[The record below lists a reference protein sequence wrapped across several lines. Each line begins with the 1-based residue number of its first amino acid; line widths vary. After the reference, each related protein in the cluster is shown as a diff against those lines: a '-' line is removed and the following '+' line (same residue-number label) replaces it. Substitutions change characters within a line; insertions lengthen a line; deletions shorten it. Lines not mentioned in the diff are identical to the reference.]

1 MKVVCLGKCA
11 VDWILRLDHF
21 PEPDGRQP
29 IRTFVSTFGGQ
40 AATACVVLARLGA
53 QVTFSGAIGDDDLG
67 RAIVDNL
74 REEGIPCVGMTPPP
88 GTRSARSII
97 LSDASS
103 GLRTILYEEATAP
116 FPVLDPIAPFVLDA
130 QHLHL
135 DGAAFPSL
143 DHDLLDRCRARG
155 VTVSVDAGTPIPA
168 LPQFLA
174 QIDVLVTTKGQLRA
188 VSGEEEL
195 ERGVRTV
202 QKRGPRTVV
211 VTMGEHGCIG
221 ASGPQPVVRMPPCA
235 VEVIDTTGAGD
246 VFSGALAYAI
256 HRFPDLSMALRFASA
271 AAALSCQG
279 IGGRAACPTLD
290 RVEAFLEVRSGADV
304 P

>member
-1 MKVVCLGKCA
+1 
-11 VDWILRLDHF
+11 
-21 PEPDGRQP
+21 
-29 IRTFVSTFGGQ
+29 
-40 AATACVVLARLGA
+40 
-53 QVTFSGAIGDDDLG
+53 
-67 RAIVDNL
+67 
-74 REEGIPCVGMTPPP
+74 
-88 GTRSARSII
+88 
-97 LSDASS
+97 
-103 GLRTILYEEATAP
+103 
-116 FPVLDPIAPFVLDA
+116 
-130 QHLHL
+130 
-135 DGAAFPSL
+135 
-143 DHDLLDRCRARG
+143 

-195 ERGVRTV
+195 ARGIRAV

-221 ASGPQPVVRMPPCA
+221 ASGPQPVVRMPPFA

-246 VFSGALAYAI
+246 VFSGALAYAL